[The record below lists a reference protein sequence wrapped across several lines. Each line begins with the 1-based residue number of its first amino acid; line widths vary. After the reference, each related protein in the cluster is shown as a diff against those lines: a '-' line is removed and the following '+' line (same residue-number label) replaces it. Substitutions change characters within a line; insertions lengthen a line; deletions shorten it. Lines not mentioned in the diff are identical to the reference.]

1 METFV
6 SYFQSMDMDFISL
19 LKIGGILLAGVIL
32 LSLFGR
38 FVFGKK
44 SGFLD
49 AVSTAI
55 GLLFVYIITAIL
67 SSMGAQFEVFIAPL
81 PLVSIAGGQ
90 MLLMSFQNA
99 DYTIVCKELA
109 SMMILSFL
117 VNLADGWLPKG
128 KKILDWLFFR
138 VLTVAIAFMIH
149 LFLSWLFT
157 RFLPEG
163 IITYAPVILLGL
175 LVIMLLTGIM
185 KLVVGALLSTVNP
198 LIGALYT
205 FFFANAVGKQIS
217 KSVLTTAILT
227 AIVLVLNHMG
237 CSVIYI
243 TPAALIVYIP
253 FALIMIVLWY
263 IVKNT
268 LSY

>member
-1 METFV
+1 
-6 SYFQSMDMDFISL
+6 
-19 LKIGGILLAGVIL
+19 
-32 LSLFGR
+32 
-38 FVFGKK
+38 
-44 SGFLD
+44 
-49 AVSTAI
+49 
-55 GLLFVYIITAIL
+55 
-67 SSMGAQFEVFIAPL
+67 
-81 PLVSIAGGQ
+81 
-90 MLLMSFQNA
+90 
-99 DYTIVCKELA
+99 
-109 SMMILSFL
+109 MMILSFL

-138 VLTVAIAFMIH
+138 ILTVAIAFMIH
-149 LFLSWLFT
+149 LFLSWLFA
-157 RFLPEG
+157 RFLPAG